1 MKTNVNR
8 WIFALALS
16 VLAAPAVAD
25 NYPRQSDI
33 DAVHYA
39 FQIEIGDASNEVVG
53 EAAVEIRFNA
63 AALKS
68 FWLDLASPTAQNGM
82 TVASVESNGKP
93 LAFNQA
99 ADRLTVTLGES
110 PAVGDRRVFRIR
122 YRGVPASGLKPLA
135 NKYRERMFFAENW
148 PDKAHQWLPLID
160 HPSDKATND
169 FVVIAPERF
178 KVVANGLLVAETSL
192 NNGRRSTHWRQS
204 VPIPA
209 WQMVFAAGPFERAI
223 GAKEAGIPIE
233 TWTYLHDKD
242 RASRFEDNS
251 RRVLRFFNDR
261 VGPYPYEKLAA
272 IEAVSPFSGMENA
285 TAIFYTEKVFN
296 GSDVAGLVAHE
307 VAHQWF
313 GASVTESDWN
323 DVWLSEGFATY
334 GSLLF
339 IEHES
344 GPAAFLQ
351 GLRRSRDAVLRAE
364 TTEPGSTVVHA
375 NLTDMNRVI
384 GTNAY
389 QKGAWTLHML
399 RRLVGE
405 EAFWAGL
412 KAFYTRYRDKTAT
425 TGDFRQIMEAAS
437 KQELGWFF
445 DQWLRRAG
453 TPTLRVS
460 WTYDPSA
467 KQVLLD
473 LAQIQPG
480 DPYRLPLEIGITERK
495 EGQPVQRVENIE
507 LTKAK
512 ERFTINAATMPAS
525 LDIDPNVNLLHRL
538 DAPAR

>member
-1 MKTNVNR
+1 MKPYVNR

-192 NNGRRSTHWRQS
+192 NDGRRSTHWRQS

-233 TWTYLHDKD
+233 TWTYLQDKD
-242 RASRFEDNS
+242 RASRFEDTS

-285 TAIFYTEKVFN
+285 AAIFYTEKVFN
-296 GSDVAGLVAHE
+296 DSDVDGLVAHE

-412 KAFYTRYRDKTAT
+412 KAFYTKFRDKTAA

-453 TPTLRVS
+453 TPTLRFS
-460 WTYDPSA
+460 WSYDPAA
-467 KQVLLD
+467 KQILID